1 MMESRDTTMEQY
13 VISVSSRARDLA
25 PVMICLHDLLG
36 RLPVTARSRD
46 YPGIRIEEGK
56 VIDEAYTGPILEEV
70 LEENV
75 TKRVRPPGGPYKGI
89 PVVVAPVRDDEGRA
103 IGAIGIVDVTGIFDL
118 AGFMEQ
124 NAGIRKQ
131 VRGEDLRPLPTEPP
145 TEKR

>member
-1 MMESRDTTMEQY
+1 MEQY

-46 YPGIRIEEGK
+46 HPGVRIEDGK

-70 LEENV
+70 LEENA
-75 TKRVRPPGGPYKGI
+75 TLRVRPPGGPYKGI
-89 PVVVAPVRDDEGRA
+89 PVVVAPIRDSEGGA

-131 VRGEDLRPLPTEPP
+131 VCGEDPCPLPTESPAA
-145 TEKR
+145 KR

>member
-1 MMESRDTTMEQY
+1 MESRDTAMEQY
-13 VISVSSRARDLA
+13 IISVSSRARDLS

-46 YPGIRIEEGK
+46 YPGVRIEGGK

-75 TKRVRPPGGPYKGI
+75 TKRVRPPGGPYQGI
-89 PVVVAPVRDDEGRA
+89 PVVVAPIRDSEGRA

-124 NAGIRKQ
+124 NAEIRKQ
-131 VRGEDLRPLPTEPP
+131 VCGEDPCPLPTESPAG
-145 TEKR
+145 KR